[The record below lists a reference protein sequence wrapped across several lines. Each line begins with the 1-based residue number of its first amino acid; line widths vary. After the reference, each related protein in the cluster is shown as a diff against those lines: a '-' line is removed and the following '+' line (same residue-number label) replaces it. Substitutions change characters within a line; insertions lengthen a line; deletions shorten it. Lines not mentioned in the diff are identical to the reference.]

1 MSIQLLILKRYLVM
15 LVDDEINITGL
26 FTEILTLSR
35 INVHPFTDPE
45 AALRDYE

>member
-26 FTEILTLSR
+26 FTEILTLNR
-35 INVHPFTDPE
+35 INVHQFTDPE
-45 AALRDYE
+45 EVLRDYE